1 MAKKKNNNKK
11 RNSVVQIPKENG
23 DADSSLNSPAVE
35 TPATENQEF
44 ITPADIPDNPLDK
57 PLTNG
62 AATTTDSIEK
72 DAMAKAEGDEIAA
85 ARVLDDD
92 KGKGIV
98 GEPDAIPDTAE
109 KLENGFADHEPAK
122 VNGDG
127 HNDEDQKVE
136 EPKTEGL
143 KDEDEKTDGPKDD
156 DPKTEELEAKAEEPK
171 DDIPDTKADEPSE
184 EEKKPVPPVDLDVPD
199 TADAKEHIP
208 EELITAKS
216 PEPVAD
222 GHAAGKSLADELAA
236 VEAGEDEE
244 DSPIEKTDVG
254 EPQTDKPADAEPTTE
269 KPAEEETVKEQ
280 TSAEEKTEEPALE
293 EPAAVAEPTADATAP
308 VENAPEAEVKTEE
321 PNATKEEPET
331 AKEEP
336 EAAKEEPEAAK
347 EEPEAAK
354 EEPEAVKGEP
364 ESTGAET
371 APEGDATLED
381 KTATD
386 LQTAPG
392 VEATTEA
399 ETAPDTTIEAE
410 TAPDTTVEPASE
422 EPVVEKR
429 PIMEA
434 PKPSTLASLTST
446 DRDFTSTRYQSTTS
460 PQFLNKPHQ
469 PANHSLDLD
478 DRNMQSSVNNWYK
491 KIFSFADSLNWRPGW
506 DHLEEFDHLVKSTE
520 AALSQISLAPAQ
532 EWWAEKPKDESID
545 WDKIGEAGVKY
556 EEFWEWKS
564 KIALSGILA
573 NFACREVL
581 GKTVFGLDD
590 KMTKKLG
597 LAMSVF
603 TRDFGDDIT
612 ATKFR
617 HMTLKLL
624 QESKSFG
631 SSSRKQLVK
640 LSQELANV
648 LSPLTP
654 LLPVKEPQ
662 TEEEKQQQAH
672 YSPLTLTLYEKV
684 LFATHTLHDTI
695 QKDYKYYALYHPV
708 PGVEF
713 DETTMEEAT
722 FQGIGAGKGSVV
734 LVARPGLARL
744 GLPRGGEPED
754 IVIVHKALVVRED
767 ALEEGLKHFDAPAD
781 ETVPEPPAE
790 VAPVETAPEEEAKA
804 E

>member
-1 MAKKKNNNKK
+1 MPPKKGKNKK

-35 TPATENQEF
+35 TPMSENLEF
-44 ITPADIPDNPLDK
+44 ITPADRLDNPLDK
-57 PLTNG
+57 PLANG
-62 AATTTDSIEK
+62 AATTDSIDK
-72 DAMAKAEGDEIAA
+72 DAMAKAEGEEAVAA
-85 ARVLDDD
+85 WGLDDD

-109 KLENGFADHEPAK
+109 KLENGSADHKPAE

-127 HNDEDQKVE
+127 HKDEDAKVE
-136 EPKTEGL
+136 EPKAEEP
-143 KDEDEKTDGPKDD
+143 KDGEPEAEGPKDSEPKPEEPEVKAE
-156 DPKTEELEAKAEEPK
+156 DPKTEEPESKAEDPK
-171 DDIPDTKADEPSE
+171 DDIPDTKAEDPTDDIPDTKAEDPSE
-184 EEKKPVPPVDLDVPD
+184 EEKKPAPPVDLDVPD

-208 EELITAKS
+208 EEPVTEKAS
-216 PEPVAD
+216 EPVAD
-222 GHAAGKSLADELAA
+222 EHAPSKSLADELAA
-236 VEAGEDEE
+236 VEAGDEE
-244 DSPIEKTDVG
+244 EEESPIEKAAVE
-254 EPQTDKPADAEPTTE
+254 EPETE
-269 KPAEEETVKEQ
+269 KPADEEAPAEKPAGEEPSTEPASTEEQ
-280 TSAEEKTEEPALE
+280 TEVPAPE
-293 EPAAVAEPTADATAP
+293 EPAAAVEEATADATAP
-308 VENAPEAEVKTEE
+308 VEDAPEVK
-321 PNATKEEPET
+321 A
-331 AKEEP
+331 
-336 EAAKEEPEAAK
+336 
-347 EEPEAAK
+347 
-354 EEPEAVKGEP
+354 EEPEAVQDAPTLEP
-364 ESTGAET
+364 TATET
-371 APEGDATLED
+371 APEGDAAPEEKAVTED
-381 KTATD
+381 PTATED
-386 LQTAPG
+386 QTAPE
-392 VEATTEA
+392 VEVAAETEAVPETTTEP
-399 ETAPDTTIEAE
+399 AP
-410 TAPDTTVEPASE
+410 E
-422 EPVVEKR
+422 EPLIQKR
-429 PIMEA
+429 PIMDA
-434 PKPSTLASLTST
+434 PKPATLASLTST

-469 PANHSLDLD
+469 AANHSLDLD

-520 AALSQISLAPAQ
+520 AALSQISLLPAQ
-532 EWWAEKPKDESID
+532 EWWAEKPKDTSID
-545 WDKIGEAGVKY
+545 WDNIDEAGAKY

-564 KIALSGILA
+564 KIALSAILT
-573 NFACREVL
+573 NFACREIF

-624 QESKSFG
+624 QESRSFG

-648 LSPLTP
+648 LSPLTSF
-654 LLPVKEPQ
+654 LPVKEPQ
-662 TEEEKQQQAH
+662 TDDEKQQQAH
-672 YSPLTLTLYEKV
+672 YTPLTLALYEKV
-684 LFATHTLHDTI
+684 LLATHTLHDTI
-695 QKDYKYYALYHPV
+695 QKDYKYFALFHPV

-713 DETTMEEAT
+713 DETTMEEST
-722 FQGIGAGKGSVV
+722 FEGIGAGKGAVS

-767 ALEEGLKHFDAPAD
+767 ALEEGLKHFDPPLD
-781 ETVPEPPAE
+781 EAAPEPPTEEAPAE
-790 VAPVETAPEEEAKA
+790 VAPVETAPAEEVKA

>member
-1 MAKKKNNNKK
+1 MPPKKGKKNK

-35 TPATENQEF
+35 TPMTESQEF
-44 ITPADIPDNPLDK
+44 ITPADRPDNPLDK
-57 PLTNG
+57 PIANG
-62 AATTTDSIEK
+62 AAAADSIDK
-72 DAMAKAEGDEIAA
+72 DAMAKAEGDEAA
-85 ARVLDDD
+85 AAWGLDDD
-92 KGKGIV
+92 KGKGVV

-109 KLENGFADHEPAK
+109 KFENGSADHKPAE
-122 VNGDG
+122 VNG
-127 HNDEDQKVE
+127 HVHKDEEPKAEEPKDE
-136 EPKTEGL
+136 EPKTE
-143 KDEDEKTDGPKDD
+143 EP
-156 DPKTEELEAKAEEPK
+156 KAEEPESKAEDPK
-171 DDIPDTKADEPSE
+171 DDIPDTKAEEPSE
-184 EEKKPVPPVDLDVPD
+184 DEKKPVPVDLDIPD

-208 EELITAKS
+208 EE
-216 PEPVAD
+216 PVAD
-222 GHAAGKSLADELAA
+222 KAATEPAADEPAGGKSLADELAA
-236 VEAGEDEE
+236 VEAGEEE
-244 DSPIEKTDVG
+244 EEETPADKAAVE
-254 EPQTDKPADAEPTTE
+254 EPQTEKPTDEEPTTE
-269 KPAEEETVKEQ
+269 KPTGEEAAGEEA
-280 TSAEEKTEEPALE
+280 SAEEKVEEPA
-293 EPAAVAEPTADATAP
+293 VDATAA
-308 VENAPEAEVKTEE
+308 VEDAPETEVK
-321 PNATKEEPET
+321 A
-331 AKEEP
+331 
-336 EAAKEEPEAAK
+336 
-347 EEPEAAK
+347 
-354 EEPEAVKGEP
+354 EEPEAVQDAPVPEP
-364 ESTGAET
+364 TATEA
-371 APEGDATLED
+371 APEGEAAVEEKTSPEAEAATE
-381 KTATD
+381 TEA
-386 LQTAPG
+386 AP
-392 VEATTEA
+392 EATA
-399 ETAPDTTIEAE
+399 EP
-410 TAPDTTVEPASE
+410 TVEEAAPEEAAPEEAAPE
-422 EPVVEKR
+422 EPAVQKR
-429 PIMEA
+429 PVMEA

-469 PANHSLDLD
+469 AANHSLDLD

-532 EWWAEKPKDESID
+532 EWWAEKPKDTSID
-545 WDKIGEAGVKY
+545 WDKIDEAGAKY

-564 KIALSGILA
+564 KIALSAILA
-573 NFACREVL
+573 NFACREIF
-581 GKTVFGLDD
+581 GKTVFGLDE
-590 KMTKKLG
+590 KMTRKLG

-640 LSQELANV
+640 LSQELANAI
-648 LSPLTP
+648 SPLAP
-654 LLPVKEPQ
+654 FLPVKEPQ

-672 YSPLTLTLYEKV
+672 YSPLTLALYEKV

-695 QKDYKYYALYHPV
+695 QKDYKYFALFHPV

-713 DETTMEEAT
+713 DETTMEEST

-767 ALEEGLKHFDAPAD
+767 ALEEGLKHFDPPA
-781 ETVPEPPAE
+781 EEAAPEPPAE
-790 VAPVETAPEEEAKA
+790 AAPSETAPAEEVKA